1 MLCCCAGAAASR
13 PSRSLIRSAVVSSRF
28 ERLGATTWT
37 PAVFCGAGFIAMRQ
51 NAWGPN
57 TPRACHDCKYKQL
70 YNVEGDSAANLLWQ
84 SKRQRQRKKV
94 CARAQTMPHCATGPI
109 AWCLGHRCT
118 QGNGHNAVRLAMWGS
133 CQLLV
138 APAAAVRPRPP
149 AGSRHCLLK
158 SYLQSR
164 CSRAPTKAL
173 QSCKLK
179 SGVMCHQRWRCGA
192 AAAGCNLSNAAA
204 SKAGSARHG
213 MCRCIRNTKLKSPA
227 LPSSQAGLIEGPR
240 HPGHT
245 PLTAPGA
252 AYCWTAAWRCTA
264 ESRRCPPAPAPAVF
278 CAGGGRRGR
287 GSRHS
292 RNLGPPT

>member
-1 MLCCCAGAAASR
+1 VRARPNDASLRNWAHCLVSR
-13 PSRSLIRSAVVSSRF
+13 PPLHPGEWPQRCA
-28 ERLGATTWT
+28 
-37 PAVFCGAGFIAMRQ
+37 
-51 NAWGPN
+51 
-57 TPRACHDCKYKQL
+57 ACNVGQL
-70 YNVEGDSAANLLWQ
+70 
-84 SKRQRQRKKV
+84 
-94 CARAQTMPHCATGPI
+94 
-109 AWCLGHRCT
+109 
-118 QGNGHNAVRLAMWGS
+118 
-133 CQLLV
+133 
-138 APAAAVRPRPP
+138 PAARRPSCGSEAPPPPPRPP
-149 AGSRHCLLK
+149 ARSRHCLLK